1 MNRMLPGLE
10 ALLGS
15 IAWKYGLDIGELQ
28 RMLCK
33 TVIDVDLNAVSGDY
47 DQHGGCS
54 LRTGRSFHQ
63 DARAQAGPVQGG
75 FKGSAMADSRHCPLK
90 LAKHWTGE

>member
-1 MNRMLPGLE
+1 M
-10 ALLGS
+10 
-15 IAWKYGLDIGELQ
+15 AWKHCLDTGELQ
-28 RMLCK
+28 RMFFK
-33 TVIDVDLNAVSGDY
+33 TVIDVDLKAVSGDY
-47 DQHGGCS
+47 DQHGVCS

-75 FKGSAMADSRHCPLK
+75 FQGPAMADSRHCPLK

>member
-1 MNRMLPGLE
+1 MLPGLE

-15 IAWKYGLDIGELQ
+15 IAGKHGLDTGELQ
-28 RMLCK
+28 RMFFK

-47 DQHGGCS
+47 DQHGVCS

-63 DARAQAGPVQGG
+63 DARAQAGSVQGG
-75 FKGSAMADSRHCPLK
+75 FKGSAMADSRHCPIK